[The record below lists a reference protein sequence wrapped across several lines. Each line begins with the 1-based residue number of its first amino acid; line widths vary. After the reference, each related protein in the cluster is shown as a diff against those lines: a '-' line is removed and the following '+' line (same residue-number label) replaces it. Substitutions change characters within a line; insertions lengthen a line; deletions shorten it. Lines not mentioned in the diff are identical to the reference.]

1 LIQRLPRTVS
11 YQPSYRRS
19 IRTTAA
25 RLAASTHDPEV
36 AFSFTDIPI
45 EKKTTPQTMTEKIV
59 QRHAVGLPEG
69 KVVRSGD
76 YVQIKP
82 YRLMTHD
89 NTWPVAKKFMSMGAT
104 RVNDPKQMVFA
115 LDHDVQNK
123 SESNLKKYEQIQA
136 FAKTH
141 GIVFYPAGH
150 GIGHQVM
157 VASPRPE
164 TRSVCCMLTLA
175 RSKSCLSGQASC
187 A

>member
-1 LIQRLPRTVS
+1 
-11 YQPSYRRS
+11 
-19 IRTTAA
+19 
-25 RLAASTHDPEV
+25 
-36 AFSFTDIPI
+36 
-45 EKKTTPQTMTEKIV
+45 MTEKIV

-157 VASPRPE
+157 VTSPQPE
-164 TRSVCCMLTLA
+164 TRSVCRMLTPA
-175 RSKSCLSGQASC
+175 RSKSCLSGRASC
-187 A
+187 ASPRTATATCTAVSVRWGLPS